1 MYLKPHSLVDLNPRL
16 LRILQSSHDTSCGE
30 PVENLCRVK
39 LSKTAPCAEFLMNG
53 FYYDLPTFYLI
64 SKLLLKD
71 LWTIKAK
78 SMRPLITSSFLIIVL
93 IDGCSAAS
101 TRNQNSYFANI
112 QAVGKF
118 CHIPNFVLKRDAY
131 F

>member
-16 LRILQSSHDTSCGE
+16 LWLLQSSHDTSRAE
-30 PVENLCRVK
+30 PVESETIWNCSLRRIFDKC
-39 LSKTAPCAEFLMNG
+39 

-64 SKLLLKD
+64 SNLNYFLKIREQSKLKVWD
-71 LWTIKAK
+71 HWCYKTVA
-78 SMRPLITSSFLIIVL
+78 SSFLITVL

-101 TRNQNSYFANI
+101 TRNQSSYFANI

-118 CHIPNFVLKRDAY
+118 CHILKEMLI